1 MLKNSI
7 FSELPFF
14 GESRERKTF
23 AKIREHVETIY
34 KTVVELDAAFEEFG
48 KENYK
53 AFKEKLN
60 NVDLLEKKADKLRRA
75 IEEDLYSGAFL
86 PVSRSRILDFA
97 ENVDKVADAA
107 EDAVKLLSFL
117 ERKEI
122 PDELFDL
129 LRSGVRKAIEGVE
142 YLREGVDNIEDLNRM
157 QDIIKKIRSKE
168 HESDEVTH
176 DAYEIIYRREH
187 DARRLH
193 LLSKLVEFISNVSDT
208 AEDASDALSLI
219 VLMHKI

>member
-1 MLKNSI
+1 MPKNSI

-23 AKIREHVETIY
+23 SKIQQHVETIY

-48 KENYK
+48 KGNDK
-53 AFKEKLN
+53 AFKEKVGR
-60 NVDLLEKKADKLRRA
+60 VDALEKQADKLRRD

-117 ERKEI
+117 DKKEI
-122 PDELFDL
+122 PDDLFTL
-129 LRSGVRKAIEGVE
+129 LRSGVKKAVEGVE
-142 YLREGVDNIEDLNRM
+142 YLQEGVKSIEELDRIREILN
-157 QDIIKKIRSKE
+157 DIRSKE
-168 HESDEVTH
+168 HESDEVAH
-176 DAYEIIYRREH
+176 EAYKLIYHNER
-187 DARRLH
+187 DARRLQ
-193 LLSKLVEFISNVSDT
+193 LLSKLVDFISNVSDT

-219 VLMHKI
+219 VLMHKV